1 MGAGCPENSESEP
14 QGSYKSE
21 GVQGSAGYTLGI
33 FRLIVS
39 GLGVWG
45 FGFFLGFGLG
55 YISSLESVTALL
67 KGSQPHNH
75 GSAPNGFLGQLSTA
89 LVSAKI

>member
-45 FGFFLGFGLG
+45 FGFFFGFRARVHLIFGICDCAVEGL
-55 YISSLESVTALL
+55 TT
-67 KGSQPHNH
+67 SQPR
-75 GSAPNGFLGQLSTA
+75 LCT
-89 LVSAKI
+89 